1 MPFFE
6 QFPDFVLAHRRD
18 ARVPEW
24 PAGFGASDT
33 RSCDARAHALL
44 YERALELGEDAQH
57 LEHRS
62 PGWRRCVEPLALKIE
77 VAADSVQL
85 VEETDEILQRSTE
98 AIDGPSR
105 NHVDLALGHCL
116 EELVEGGALV
126 APLGSRY
133 ALVGKLAGDDPAAPR
148 SREGERSRNR
158 TDEAGPMPT
167 TDRSDQ
173 G

>member
-1 MPFFE
+1 MHGCPNGR
-6 QFPDFVLAHRRD
+6 PDLVPRD
-18 ARVPEW
+18 TS
-24 PAGFGASDT
+24 ASDA
-33 RSCDARAHALL
+33 CAHALL
-44 YERALELGEDAQH
+44 YERALELGEDAKH
-57 LEHRS
+57 LEHGS
-62 PGWRRCVEPLALKIE
+62 PGGRRSVEPLPFEIE
-77 VAADSVQL
+77 IAADGVQL